1 MKAANIQLGRT
12 AITLIMTTTTT
23 VTTTTTTT
31 TAITIT
37 MTTAIT
43 ITTTTTTTTTTAIT
57 IITTTTTTTTAIT
70 IITTTT
76 TTTTRMTM
84 AATKTT
90 KMAMVQRHCQLEFFA
105 LRNQKNH
112 NSTHVTSSLQTYPPD
127 NPVHIR
133 DHKENKQT
141 SSHIGRHQRYFG
153 MFYRNCWR
161 LVSAIVFFCADTKIP
176 QKA

>member
-43 ITTTTTTTTTTAIT
+43 ITTTTTTTTAIT
-57 IITTTTTTTTAIT
+57 ITTTTTTTTTTAIT
-70 IITTTT
+70 ITITTTT

-84 AATKTT
+84 AATTTT

-105 LRNQKNH
+105 FIRNKKKSQFHTCDFFALDISSRQPRTNKGPQREQTD
-112 NSTHVTSSLQTYPPD
+112 THRHYPLISKDVLIMIYIAFP
-127 NPVHIR
+127 
-133 DHKENKQT
+133 
-141 SSHIGRHQRYFG
+141 F
-153 MFYRNCWR
+153 
-161 LVSAIVFFCADTKIP
+161 
-176 QKA
+176 